1 MRRVFCLVSL
11 ETCNAGFFE
20 AIQNHNKEA
29 ARFNSQLVSVQKT
42 DKTFRKTPC
51 MHFLVGIGSWT
62 HENSSFGANNQQNS
76 TGSKNIARCL
86 SWEPQSQI
94 PSNPIE
100 FIKKMMQK
108 KVFIVTGSNLGNVQT
123 FEAGRKRILD
133 QNWCCLD
140 SNACTSE
147 GIDRIDPKTFFCIT
161 NFHKKISSKGF
172 FDLSADDWDLAIFL
186 LLGNVAWFQLSGAGS
201 RRKTDFNIMGFWNEQ
216 GPSELISGLF

>member
-1 MRRVFCLVSL
+1 
-11 ETCNAGFFE
+11 
-20 AIQNHNKEA
+20 
-29 ARFNSQLVSVQKT
+29 
-42 DKTFRKTPC
+42 

-76 TGSKNIARCL
+76 TGSKNIVRCL

-161 NFHKKISSKGF
+161 NFHKKIRAHALSPWVGVCPPVVGCDFGFSKAKIRFGAKTFYF
-172 FDLSADDWDLAIFL
+172 FIFFYKKMYGYQVRKQTRKAYLGIFL
-186 LLGNVAWFQLSGAGS
+186 ATQPAFFRYCFPYIFFTPPIFFRPLRG
-201 RRKTDFNIMGFWNEQ
+201 DC
-216 GPSELISGLF
+216 

>member
-1 MRRVFCLVSL
+1 
-11 ETCNAGFFE
+11 
-20 AIQNHNKEA
+20 
-29 ARFNSQLVSVQKT
+29 
-42 DKTFRKTPC
+42 
-51 MHFLVGIGSWT
+51 MHFLVGIESRT
-62 HENSSFGANNQQNS
+62 HENLLFGANNHQNS
-76 TGSKNIARCL
+76 TRSKNLARYQ

-100 FIKKMMQK
+100 FIEKTMQK
-108 KVFIVTGSNLGNVQT
+108 KVLVTKGSNLGNVQT
-123 FEAGRKRILD
+123 FEAERELILGKD
-133 QNWCCLD
+133 WYCLD

-201 RRKTDFNIMGFWNEQ
+201 RRKTDFNIMQFWSAQE
-216 GPSELISGLF
+216 PSELIYGLF